1 MQVLERY
8 YLAMKTISLKMPEA
22 LDSELED
29 LARRTGR
36 SKSLVVRMALAEFLP
51 RRSRPSKRSF
61 LTRAAD
67 LAGSVRA
74 ASDLSTNKRR
84 LEGYGR

>member
-1 MQVLERY
+1 
-8 YLAMKTISLKMPEA
+8 MKTISLKMPEA
-22 LDSELED
+22 LDSELEE

-36 SKSLVVRMALAEFLP
+36 SKSLVIRMALAEFLP
-51 RRSRPSKRSF
+51 RRSHPPKRSF
-61 LTRAAD
+61 LARAAD
-67 LAGSVRA
+67 LAGSVSA